1 MTIDPRR
8 QAMPLRDRPWPRS
21 SVGRILQVSLW
32 ASAAAGIS
40 SAGVAVKEDPTAQLD
55 LFVAGTINSSD
66 VLTIGN
72 VNYPALSRTYVGGA
86 AALSFSSGA
95 TLASNLYAP

>member
-8 QAMPLRDRPWPRS
+8 QAMPLRDRSWPRS

-40 SAGVAVKEDPTAQLD
+40 SAGVAVKEELHVGGPVNVQQFTVGLD
-55 LFVAGTINSSD
+55 GFVNGAVSG
-66 VLTIGN
+66 LTIGKN
-72 VNYPALSRTYVGGA
+72 LTVPNGITPNGTTVGGQI
-86 AALSFSSGA
+86 LHV
-95 TLASNLYAP
+95 